1 MTAAETRAALRDAT
15 LATDHAAIV
24 ALLGDDPILRS
35 PVVRFPFQGREAV
48 SDVYRA
54 VLDAFEDFE
63 LISELG
69 EEQGPQMLRFRAH
82 VLGRE
87 AHTVAVMDTDA
98 AGRIGEVTI
107 FVRPLAAV
115 AAVGAAMG
123 PRLARHK
130 GPVHVVAAQL
140 LTRWL
145 PPLIELADPILPR
158 LLRFRSR

>member
-15 LATDHAAIV
+15 LAGDLAGIE

-48 SDVYRA
+48 TDVYRA

-63 LISELG
+63 LVSELG
-69 EEQGPQMLRFRAH
+69 EEHGPQVLRFRAR

-87 AHTVAVMDTDA
+87 AHTVAMIDTDA
-98 AGRIGEVTI
+98 DGRVQEVTI
-107 FVRPLAAV
+107 FVRPLATV

-130 GPVHVVAAQL
+130 GPVHVLAARL

-145 PPLIELADPILPR
+145 PPVIEVADPILPR
-158 LLRFRSR
+158 LIRFRSG